1 MRVSKAP
8 IQDPTSCTWLRGSS
22 VLHAAGVYLGVT
34 AVANL
39 LWEFLQLPLYTI
51 WTTSAAREITFAV
64 AHCTAGDVLI
74 ATGALFLAIIVGRCW
89 LWPLDNWT
97 RVATLTIVFGL
108 AYTAFSEWLNIYV
121 RHAWTYAP
129 IMPVLRIGKVDL
141 GLSPLAQWIVVPGV
155 ALAFVKWRLSR
166 VRI

>member
-1 MRVSKAP
+1 MALSQETPDIARPS
-8 IQDPTSCTWLRGSS
+8 RSS

-51 WTTSAAREITFAV
+51 WTTGAAREITFAV

-129 IMPVLRIGKVDL
+129 IMPVLRIGKIDL
-141 GLSPLAQWIVVPGV
+141 GLAPLVQWIVVPSV

>member
-1 MRVSKAP
+1 MR
-8 IQDPTSCTWLRGSS
+8 
-22 VLHAAGVYLGVT
+22 HAVGVYLGVT

-39 LWEFLQLPLYTI
+39 LWESLQLPLYTI
-51 WTTSAAREITFAV
+51 WTTGTVREIAFAV
-64 AHCTAGDVLI
+64 LHCTAGDVLI
-74 ATGALFLAIIVGRCW
+74 AFAALVLAIIVGRCW
-89 LWPLDNWT
+89 LWPVENWT

-129 IMPVLRIGKVDL
+129 IMPVLRFGQIDL
-141 GLSPLAQWIVVPGV
+141 GLAPLVQWIVVPSV